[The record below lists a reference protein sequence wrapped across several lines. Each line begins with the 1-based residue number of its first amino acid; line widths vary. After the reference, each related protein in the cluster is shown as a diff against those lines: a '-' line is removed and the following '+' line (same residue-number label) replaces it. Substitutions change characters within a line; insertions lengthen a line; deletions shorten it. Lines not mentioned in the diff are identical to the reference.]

1 MIYKM
6 AKREILFNFSLIFLV
21 LIISS
26 YLFYGTVWAVFL
38 LSPFGIIIFKYR
50 RKKILKKKKENLE
63 IQFKDMLIS
72 ISDALKTGYSV
83 QNALKESYRDMI
95 STYGYESLICV
106 EVRLMLSRIKL
117 NVNEEKVFQDFAER
131 TGLRNAVLFS
141 RIFSVAKRTGG
152 NMTEVIRNVTE
163 NIVIKENVKEEI
175 EVSIAEK
182 KLEQRIMTVIP
193 IFLILYVK
201 LMSPGFLDVM
211 YESILGRVI
220 MTVCVGLY
228 AAAFIWG
235 NKIIE
240 MEVEY

>member
-1 MIYKM
+1 MIYKIT
-6 AKREILFNFSLIFLV
+6 KRDIIFNLLLV
-21 LIISS
+21 LLMLIISS
-26 YLFYGTVWAVFL
+26 YLFYGTVWAAFY
-38 LSPFGIIIFKYR
+38 LSPLSIIIFR
-50 RKKILKKKKENLE
+50 FRKKQILKIKKQNLE
-63 IQFKDMLIS
+63 KQFKDMLIS
-72 ISDALKTGYSV
+72 ISDSLKTGYSI

-95 STYGYESLICV
+95 STYGYESLVCV
-106 EVRLMLSRIKL
+106 EMRLMLSRLKL

-131 TGLRNAVLFS
+131 TDLRNAFLFS

-193 IFLILYVK
+193 IFLILYIK

-211 YESILGRVI
+211 YESILGRII
-220 MTVCVGLY
+220 MTIGMGMYV
-228 AAAFIWG
+228 AAFIWA

-240 MEVEY
+240 MENEY